1 MIIPV
6 KASGWFNTELSDIER
21 KALIA
26 SGIAPVNDVIFP
38 FWARRADVSLLY
50 GGRGGG
56 KSEGVFD
63 RLINNCI
70 EDEYFNCYYGR
81 KVWESINKS
90 CFETLISSI
99 KKQKKQHLFT
109 FSEARNSSMEVRCKA
124 NGNKFQPFGASHP
137 DSIKSIKDPSHL
149 IFEEF
154 DQFELRDIQD
164 IFPTLRTQKAEQC
177 ELIAMFNTWA
187 VRQDHWIFKLFFPEL
202 YIGDDPNEYDLLD
215 GIDVAHYFI
224 NYFNNYFIDQEDYK
238 RKLKLASGGS
248 DLVFESLANGAWGV
262 EPNNNP
268 WLFAFKHEKH
278 VRPTPL
284 LSAYPVYLSFDFNND
299 PFACVAMQM
308 SGVKGEPNSFIHF
321 IREFVGAIKVEDMCQ
336 QILAA
341 FPASILY
348 VTGDRSGQNEDL
360 GRNQTLYQII
370 AGLLN
375 INPKSQLNLNTVNL
389 THADSRLLCNA
400 MFNNY
405 PHFSIDPSCRT
416 LIADCQIA
424 KPDPDSHI
432 ASQLLKDRGIYKLDA
447 FDAMRYHMQTHFN
460 EWAKKVYFRVLK
472 K

>member
-1 MIIPV
+1 MMIPV
-6 KASGWFNTELSDIER
+6 KASGWFNTELSDVER
-21 KALIA
+21 KALI
-26 SGIAPVNDVIFP
+26 SVGLAPVNDVLYN
-38 FWARRADVSLLY
+38 FWNRRADVSLFY

-81 KVWESINKS
+81 KVYETVYAS
-90 CFETLISSI
+90 CFETLIASI
-99 KKQKKQHLFT
+99 KKQGKQHLFS

-124 NGNKFQPFGASHP
+124 NGNKFRAFGASKP
-137 DSIKSIKDPSHL
+137 DSIKSIKDPSHVL
-149 IFEEF
+149 FEEG
-154 DQFELRDIQD
+154 DQFELKDIQD
-164 IFPTLRTQKAEQC
+164 ILPTLRTPKAIGEAI
-177 ELIAMFNTWA
+177 LMFNTWG
-187 VRQDHWIFKLFFPEL
+187 VRYDHWIFKLFFPNL
-202 YIGDDPNEYDLLD
+202 YRGDDANEYDLLE

-224 NYFNNYFIDQEDYK
+224 NYTDNYFIDQEDYR
-238 RKLKLASGGS
+238 RKLRLSAGGS

-278 VRPTPL
+278 VKTVYIL
-284 LSAYPVYLSFDFNND
+284 QAYPVYLSFDFNND
-299 PFACVAMQM
+299 PFACIAMQM
-308 SGVKGEPNSFIHF
+308 SGVKGDSSSFIHF
-321 IREFVGAIKVEDMCQ
+321 VREFVGAVKVEDMCQ

-341 FPASILY
+341 FPSSILY

-375 INPKSQLNLNTVNL
+375 INQRSQLNLNTVNL

-405 PHFSIDPSCRT
+405 PHLSIDPSCRN

-424 KPDPDSHI
+424 KPDPDSHV
-432 ASQLLKDRGIYKLDA
+432 ASQLQKDRGVYKLDA
-447 FDAMRYHMQTHFN
+447 FDAMRYHFQTYFN
-460 EWAKKVYFRVLK
+460 DWAKKVYFRVLK